1 MHCQIETRKP
11 SNAITDRQQ
20 RYRAARCI
28 EQTNK
33 RCVFCGSKRNPRV
46 HHLNGNEA
54 DNHPKNLVYACHADN
69 TLVGFLLKRFNI
81 GRRVD
86 QNPAAE
92 PAKSLAQWVIAVK
105 SMKGE
110 SNDMEPKAA
119 IAMIRATSPRRRS
132 YFAEQIWKI
141 RRAKGTDKTRV
152 PF

>member
-1 MHCQIETRKP
+1 MQCQIETRKP
-11 SNAITDRQQ
+11 SSAITDRQQ
-20 RYRAARCI
+20 RRRASKCI
-28 EQTNK
+28 EQTNR
-33 RCVFCGSKRNPRV
+33 RCIFCGSNRNPKV
-46 HHLNGNEA
+46 HHLNGNES
-54 DNHPKNLVYACHADN
+54 DNHPKNLVYACNSDN
-69 TLVGFLLKRFNI
+69 LLVGWLLKRLNI
-81 GRRVD
+81 GRRAER
-86 QNPAAE
+86 NPAAE
-92 PAKSLAQWVIAVK
+92 PAKSLGQWVMAVK